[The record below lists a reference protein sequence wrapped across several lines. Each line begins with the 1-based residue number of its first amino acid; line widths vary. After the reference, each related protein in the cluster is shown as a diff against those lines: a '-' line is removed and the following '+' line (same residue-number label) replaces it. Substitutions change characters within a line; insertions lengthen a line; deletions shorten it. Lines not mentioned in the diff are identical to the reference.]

1 MQYGEVLLPPN
12 SMEEETNESENQA
25 RKRGNIESWSDGIM
39 EKIKELMDISDNR
52 IGNMIMDLSNDM
64 DKFERRCESRA
75 MRLQYQIDE
84 IFRILPQRKR
94 SKMINEAAK
103 AIVVCRIEGATS
115 ARRPSLTVAE
125 LLLVT

>member
-1 MQYGEVLLPPN
+1 
-12 SMEEETNESENQA
+12 
-25 RKRGNIESWSDGIM
+25 M

-75 MRLQYQIDE
+75 IWLQHQIDE
-84 IFRILPQRKR
+84 IFHILPQRKR

-103 AIVVCRIEGATS
+103 SIVVTPSTFPPS
-115 ARRPSLTVAE
+115 ASN
-125 LLLVT
+125 

>member
-1 MQYGEVLLPPN
+1 MQHGEVPLPPN

-25 RKRGNIESWSDGIM
+25 RKRGNTKIWSDGIM

-75 MRLQYQIDE
+75 IKL
-84 IFRILPQRKR
+84 
-94 SKMINEAAK
+94 
-103 AIVVCRIEGATS
+103 
-115 ARRPSLTVAE
+115 
-125 LLLVT
+125 